1 MRSLCELIQVSSY
14 PLFICLTYD
23 LNIMFQLTI
32 SKPKMGLS
40 VGLLSIN
47 YVYILVLWENGI
59 KKGCNPFGLHLLDPP
74 IRQLHCCLSTLIRCI
89 SQLSHTPYLTHYYP
103 YMLFLSVHCSFRR
116 NIPLS
121 TYYYFSS
128 K

>member
-14 PLFICLTYD
+14 PLFICLTYG

-40 VGLLSIN
+40 VGLLTIN
-47 YVYILVLWENGI
+47 YVYILVLWKLGT
-59 KKGCNPFGLHLLDPP
+59 KKKRNPLGLHPYTKHLYCCSILLQR
-74 IRQLHCCLSTLIRCI
+74 IL
-89 SQLSHTPYLTHYYP
+89 QLSHILFLIVCYP
-103 YMLFLSVHCSFRR
+103 YRLFLSVHCSFHKS
-116 NIPLS
+116 NLLS
-121 TYYYFSS
+121 TYCCFSS

>member
-47 YVYILVLWENGI
+47 YVYILVLWKLCT
-59 KKGCNPFGLHLLDPP
+59 KKRCNPLGLHPYTKHLY
-74 IRQLHCCLSTLIRCI
+74 CCLSILIRCI
-89 SQLSHTPYLTHYYP
+89 SQLSHILFLIVCYP
-103 YMLFLSVHCSFRR
+103 YMPFQLVLFLFRR
-116 NIPLS
+116 NNPLS
-121 TYYYFSS
+121 TYYCSLS